1 MLKRQKLFMALLSV
15 LSLGYFS
22 NFLAWGDYAT
32 EPDHETSGTVD
43 AAERN
48 TAREEAERA
57 EHERVADW
65 GKKSLKDKL
74 SSISLFRNRNTY
86 SDAAADRN
94 TVSLGEALKF
104 TFGKKDAADKS
115 IVDHKK
121 TSAAQE
127 TRDMQFT
134 RKVEGFKQENQALE
148 RAKIDKQKSE
158 EKILEKEKQ
167 VFLESMKK
175 YSDIIAKSKSGNP
188 QIDREMQNL
197 VDIATQSY
205 QQLSDEFKTEFKKT
219 GNLELYKTKLRIA
232 EGHLLDLF
240 SEEMNKITQKK

>member
-121 TSAAQE
+121 TSAAQDKVTE
-127 TRDMQFT
+127 QFERNAKEFERQNQEAAEKARIQRNEKLLELDVLKIHKDDT
-134 RKVEGFKQENQALE
+134 NKALDGLGLKKLNAWNVPSQEEVSAAYQKELTHIKSLDLAVDVKQRFIEKLENAKNYFEERLPSYIR
-148 RAKIDKQKSE
+148 RAK
-158 EKILEKEKQ
+158 
-167 VFLESMKK
+167 
-175 YSDIIAKSKSGNP
+175 
-188 QIDREMQNL
+188 
-197 VDIATQSY
+197 
-205 QQLSDEFKTEFKKT
+205 
-219 GNLELYKTKLRIA
+219 LRAVIR
-232 EGHLLDLF
+232 
-240 SEEMNKITQKK
+240 S